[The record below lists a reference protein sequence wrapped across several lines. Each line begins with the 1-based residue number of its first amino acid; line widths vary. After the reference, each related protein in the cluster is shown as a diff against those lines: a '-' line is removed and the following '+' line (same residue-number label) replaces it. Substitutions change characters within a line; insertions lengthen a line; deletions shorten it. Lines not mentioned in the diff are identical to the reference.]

1 MTDDLYYRKLE
12 STSTSDL
19 VDMLREK
26 DRRIEELEQENAELK
41 EQCSILADCNTCYS
55 TCKTENVEMRK
66 QLIKA
71 KEIIQKLNDIVCG
84 RGDAWELIE
93 QAEEWLDERYLKDMG
108 VRNPCKKAFLAG
120 LKAGKAMA
128 EADLATIAYMQGAER
143 YKTKW
148 HDLRVN
154 PNDLPKHSGLYCVQC
169 GEVREYVKEERSWFT
184 VHFEPCM
191 NRTED
196 TYLWCEIPKYK

>member
-1 MTDDLYYRKLE
+1 MT
-12 STSTSDL
+12 
-19 VDMLREK
+19 
-26 DRRIEELEQENAELK
+26 
-41 EQCSILADCNTCYS
+41 
-55 TCKTENVEMRK
+55 
-66 QLIKA
+66 
-71 KEIIQKLNDIVCG
+71 
-84 RGDAWELIE
+84 
-93 QAEEWLDERYLKDMG
+93 EEWLDERYLKDMG

-120 LKAGKAMA
+120 LKAGKDMA